1 MQDNSWENSKA
12 LLCESPQ
19 IDASSVAQNGMFV
32 MNPVYPGGVTML
44 DTGEKSLDHRPS
56 EMPKKCTLQDLLL
69 CLRESFSE
77 YPRDSNTN
85 FSISLFNSTENF
97 MIELY

>member
-56 EMPKKCTLQDLLL
+56 EMPKMHSPGPFTLSS
-69 CLRESFSE
+69 REFF
-77 YPRDSNTN
+77 R
-85 FSISLFNSTENF
+85 IST
-97 MIELY
+97 